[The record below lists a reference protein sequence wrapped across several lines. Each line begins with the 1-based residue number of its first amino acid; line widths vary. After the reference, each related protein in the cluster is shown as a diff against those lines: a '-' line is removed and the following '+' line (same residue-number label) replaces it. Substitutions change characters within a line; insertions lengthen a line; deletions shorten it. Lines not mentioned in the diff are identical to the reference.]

1 MDENRM
7 LELADFLA
15 ELKENKAA
23 AEAQLSAINSDIES
37 VQEELIMLMTD
48 AECPSFKRGEKQFS
62 LVVTTFPSPVPENK
76 GELWEVMKANGF
88 EHLFT
93 INPRTLQGTVKELIE
108 ANEGVLPD
116 WLDGL
121 IRVADKAI
129 VRVAK
134 AR

>member
-23 AEAQLSAINSDIES
+23 AEAQLSAINQDIEA
-37 VQEELIMLMTD
+37 VTEELVMLMTD
-48 AECPSFKRGEKQFS
+48 AECPSFKRGDKQFS
-62 LVVTTFPSPVPENK
+62 LVVTSYPSPVPENK
-76 GELWEVMKANGF
+76 SELWEVMKANGF

-129 VRVAK
+129 VRVQK

>member
-7 LELADFLA
+7 LELADMLA
-15 ELKENKAA
+15 ELKESKAA

-37 VQEELIMLMTD
+37 VQDELIMLMTD
-48 AECPSFKRGEKQFS
+48 AECPSFKRGGKSFS
-62 LVVTTFPSPVPENK
+62 LVVTALPSPVPESK
-76 GELWEVMKANGF
+76 GELWEAMKANGF

-93 INPRTLQGTVKELIE
+93 INSRTLQGTVKELIE

-121 IRVADKAI
+121 IRVAEKAT

>member
-23 AEAQLSAINSDIES
+23 AEAQLSAINQDIEA
-37 VQEELIMLMTD
+37 VTEELVTLMTD
-48 AECPSFKRGEKQFS
+48 AECPSFKRGDKQFS
-62 LVVTTFPSPVPENK
+62 LVVTSYPSPVPENK
-76 GELWEVMKANGF
+76 SELWEVMKANGF

-93 INPRTLQGTVKELIE
+93 INARTLQGTVKELIE

>member
-23 AEAQLSAINSDIES
+23 AEAQLSAINADIEA

-48 AECPSFKRGEKQFS
+48 AECPSFKRGDKQFS
-62 LVVTTFPSPVPENK
+62 LVVTSYPSPVPENK

-129 VRVAK
+129 VRVQK

>member
-23 AEAQLSAINSDIES
+23 AEAQLSAINADIEA

-48 AECPSFKRGEKQFS
+48 AECPSFKRGDKQFS
-62 LVVTTFPSPVPENK
+62 LVVTSYPSPVPENK

-108 ANEGVLPD
+108 VNEGVLPD

>member
-1 MDENRM
+1 
-7 LELADFLA
+7 
-15 ELKENKAA
+15 
-23 AEAQLSAINSDIES
+23 
-37 VQEELIMLMTD
+37 MLMTD

>member
-1 MDENRM
+1 MEENRM
-7 LELADFLA
+7 LELADMLA
-15 ELKENKAA
+15 ELKESKAA
-23 AEAQLSAINSDIES
+23 TEAQLSAINSDIES

>member
-1 MDENRM
+1 MEENRM
-7 LELADFLA
+7 LELADMLA
-15 ELKENKAA
+15 ELKESKAA
-23 AEAQLSAINSDIES
+23 TEAQLSAINSDIES

-129 VRVAK
+129 VRVQK